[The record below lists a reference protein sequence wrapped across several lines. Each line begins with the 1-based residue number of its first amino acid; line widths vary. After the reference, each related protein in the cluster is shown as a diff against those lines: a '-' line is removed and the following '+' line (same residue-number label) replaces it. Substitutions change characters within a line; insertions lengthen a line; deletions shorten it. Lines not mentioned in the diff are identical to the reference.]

1 MVEIQPLS
9 RRRLLRLG
17 ACTGLGL
24 AALGLTGCVPSGPRL
39 LGIRGDLPSTW
50 TSLLPR
56 AWTVELLDDPAAV
69 LGRLRSSAHQARPA
83 APRPALV
90 QLGDGWAT
98 SLPSAEL
105 QAIGTTALQARLDP
119 RSQAVARLFQPPGAP
134 LLAFPWSLNPWVLVL
149 RNRPDL
155 ARRQEEGWDLLLDP
169 SLQGRLVLPSSPR
182 VNLALMAED
191 PERLRHLRRQVL
203 AFDDRDVLSL
213 LLNGDAEAAVLPRQ
227 RVVPLLRRD
236 PRLAVVLPPQGGP
249 LGWNLLL
256 QPAGAAAVPLEWLGD
271 ALDPPLLTSLLAA
284 GWAPPL
290 PRNVLE
296 DAVERLSA
304 PLRSLMAP
312 PAAVQAGWR
321 DLPPLSPAE
330 RERLQAL
337 WDGSAP
343 PRS

>member
-1 MVEIQPLS
+1 MAEIPPLS

-17 ACTGLGL
+17 ASTGLGL
-24 AALGLTGCVPSGPRL
+24 AALNLTGCVPAGPRL
-39 LGIRGDLPSTW
+39 LGSRGDLPSAW
-50 TSLLPR
+50 SSLLPR

-69 LGRLRSSAHQARPA
+69 LGRLRSPTHHARSAP
-83 APRPALV
+83 PRPAMV

-98 SLPSAEL
+98 SLPSAAL

-119 RSQAVARLFQPPGAP
+119 RSQPVARLFQPPGAP
-134 LLAFPWSLNPWVLVL
+134 LLAFPWSRNPWVLVL
-149 RNRPDL
+149 RSRPDL

-191 PERLRHLRRQVL
+191 PERLLRLRRQAL
-203 AFDDRDVLSL
+203 AYDDRDALSL
-213 LLNGDAEAAVLPRQ
+213 LLSGDAEAAVLPRQ

-249 LGWNLLL
+249 LSWNLLL
-256 QPAGAAAVPLEWLGD
+256 QPAGAAAAPLEWLGD
-271 ALDPPLLTSLLAA
+271 ALDPPLLTTLLAA

-290 PRNVLE
+290 PGNDLE
-296 DAVERLSA
+296 HAAERLSA
-304 PLRSLMAP
+304 PLRPLMAP
-312 PAAVQAGWR
+312 PAAVLARWR

-330 RERLQAL
+330 RERLQTL
-337 WDGSAP
+337 WDGAAL